1 MALAAAFLG
10 LAAVVIVVV
19 VVVDVVVADVF
30 SRMIVCLMLGRY
42 IVVWRTE
49 LGTDS
54 EAATGGREI
63 RGSALT

>member
-1 MALAAAFLG
+1 MFVCLC
-10 LAAVVIVVV
+10 VIVVV
-19 VVVDVVVADVF
+19 VVVVVDVF
-30 SRMIVCLMLGRY
+30 NRMIVCLMLGRY